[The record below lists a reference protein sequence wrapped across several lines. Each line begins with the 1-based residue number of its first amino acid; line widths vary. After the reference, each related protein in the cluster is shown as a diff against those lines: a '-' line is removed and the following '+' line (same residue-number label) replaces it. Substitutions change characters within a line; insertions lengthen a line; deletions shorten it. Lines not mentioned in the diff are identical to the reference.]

1 MPHFCVP
8 GNATHGVLQ
17 PCMPGPPSR
26 PTHCLSHPATL
37 PGDSQDLVHTQATP
51 ARPPGYS
58 QDLVHTQATPAWTPG
73 YSQDLVHTQAKP
85 ARPPGY
91 SQDLVH
97 TQAKP
102 ASPIHVSLLHLWL
115 LHDFANFDHY
125 RSVDAL
131 LFRFHALV
139 TFSGSI
145 SSFSALDY
153 SMTKYF
159 W

>member
-51 ARPPGYS
+51 AR
-58 QDLVHTQATPAWTPG
+58 TPG

-115 LHDFANFDHY
+115 LHDFANFYHY

-159 W
+159 

>member
-58 QDLVHTQATPAWTPG
+58 QDLVHTQA
-73 YSQDLVHTQAKP
+73 
-85 ARPPGY
+85 
-91 SQDLVH
+91 
-97 TQAKP
+97 KP

-139 TFSGSI
+139 TF
-145 SSFSALDY
+145 
-153 SMTKYF
+153 
-159 W
+159 

>member
-37 PGDSQDLVHTQATP
+37 PGD
-51 ARPPGYS
+51 
-58 QDLVHTQATPAWTPG
+58 
-73 YSQDLVHTQAKP
+73 SQDLVHTQAKP

-159 W
+159 

>member
-37 PGDSQDLVHTQATP
+37 HGDSQDLVHTQATP

-58 QDLVHTQATPAWTPG
+58 QDLVH
-73 YSQDLVHTQAKP
+73 SQAKP

-91 SQDLVH
+91 SQGLVH

-159 W
+159 

>member
-58 QDLVHTQATPAWTPG
+58 QDLVHTQA
-73 YSQDLVHTQAKP
+73 KP
-85 ARPPGY
+85 ASPPGY
-91 SQDLVH
+91 SLDLVH

-159 W
+159 

>member
-17 PCMPGPPSR
+17 PCIPGPPSR

-58 QDLVHTQATPAWTPG
+58 QDLVHTQA
-73 YSQDLVHTQAKP
+73 KP

-91 SQDLVH
+91 SQGLVH

-115 LHDFANFDHY
+115 LHDFANFDHNN
-125 RSVDAL
+125 SEIFA
-131 LFRFHALV
+131 
-139 TFSGSI
+139 
-145 SSFSALDY
+145 
-153 SMTKYF
+153 K
-159 W
+159 